1 MNLRTRIAAVLVGA
15 VLVLASCTGKNA
27 VDQSAGGQFRFV
39 GATSKGGVIA
49 AADRKKAGSVSGSL
63 LNGGP
68 FRLSQTAG
76 KVVVLNF
83 WATWCAPCVVETPQF
98 DSVYRAYK
106 GKGVTFVGVDTK
118 EASRDAPKAFVKDN
132 DISFPIV
139 FDEQGEV
146 ATALGK
152 IAAPGLPF
160 SVLLDRLG
168 RVAAVYLGAVSAK
181 DLEPVLN
188 KLVAEN

>member
-1 MNLRTRIAAVLVGA
+1 MNLRTRVAAVLVGA
-15 VLVLASCTGKNA
+15 VLMLASCTGKSA

-39 GATSKGGVIA
+39 GATSKGTLIVA
-49 AADRKKAGSVSGSL
+49 ANRKKAGSVSGSL
-63 LNGGP
+63 LDGGT
-68 FRLSQTAG
+68 FRLSQTTG

-106 GKGVTFVGVDTK
+106 GKGVTFVGIDTK
-118 EASRDAPKAFVKDN
+118 EASRDSPKAFVKNN

-168 RVAAVYLGAVSAK
+168 RVAAVYLGTVSAQ

-188 KLVAEN
+188 KLVAES